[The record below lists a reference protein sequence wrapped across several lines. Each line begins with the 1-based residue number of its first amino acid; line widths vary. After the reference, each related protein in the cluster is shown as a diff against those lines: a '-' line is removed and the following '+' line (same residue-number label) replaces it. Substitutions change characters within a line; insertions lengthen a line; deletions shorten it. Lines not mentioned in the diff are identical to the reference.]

1 MKTMDK
7 DISNWVMEF
16 LLRSSVPDSLIQ
28 KTLTV
33 LPLSGADSR
42 LKKTLLLRTLQ
53 THLRNASLSETSL
66 QIIEHLEELYR
77 IDAVPISDAMRSAYC
92 SVAVECTVKYLITAH
107 EDPSGEYFSAVR
119 RIWRGRVV
127 QLSAEVRRSE
137 LLSDELS
144 RWGEDIEAALWDVKV
159 SERLAGLNTR
169 RDAMNEVNRFLK
181 DAWQIMGPSFLDSM
195 ALSSKGN
202 GLRPEGVCGIASGSE
217 KLRKSD
223 GRLESS
229 GKEKMCSVGDDNND
243 NVDDDGDGDDD
254 DVAVMGENHGNKRLE
269 DRVGTSVDANQEVG
283 GCDSSNVDKE
293 FRKDNIQ
300 LKRKHSALRTC
311 HRGVKV
317 SGAEDVSPSN
327 LSSKYKILPSAEVK
341 KVRESLKSSS
351 MELKALVKDPLPD
364 ALRSSE
370 DVRSKLATEH
380 INLGPPS
387 ENQSGHVDVRHSDRC
402 KSIVLY
408 QAKAN
413 DANLAKKPSVPCSN
427 DRRPNFMGRASSA
440 HTYEMLRVSC
450 FGGFF
455 WLLWCSLVLVCT
467 FNWALAHSFFM
478 QWNDSIDNSP
488 QERLPRRK
496 KRKWTSLEEETL
508 RAGVKMFGEG
518 NWRTIRDFYS
528 NIFEYRSGVDLK
540 DKWRNMTR

>member
-16 LLRSSVPDSLIQ
+16 LLRSSVPDSLIH

-53 THLRNASLSETSL
+53 THLRTASLSETSL
-66 QIIEHLEELYR
+66 QIIESLEELYR
-77 IDAVPISDAMRSAYC
+77 RDEIRVSAAMRSAYC
-92 SVAVECTVKYLITAH
+92 AVAVECTVKYLITSH

-127 QLSAEVRRSE
+127 QLSAEGQRSE
-137 LLSDELS
+137 LLSEELS
-144 RWGEDIEAALWDVKV
+144 RWGEDIEAALWDVRA

-169 RDAMNEVNRFLK
+169 RDAMNEVHRFLK
-181 DAWQIMGPSFLDSM
+181 DAWQVMGPSFLDSM
-195 ALSSKGN
+195 AMVSKGN
-202 GLRPEGVCGIASGSE
+202 GLRPEGVCGNASGSE
-217 KLRKSD
+217 KLKKSD
-223 GRLESS
+223 GRLDSL
-229 GKEKMCSVGDDNND
+229 GKEKMCSVVDDNND
-243 NVDDDGDGDDD
+243 NDNVDDGGDDDD
-254 DVAVMGENHGNKRLE
+254 DVAVMGENHGNERLE
-269 DRVGTSVDANQEVG
+269 ERVGTSVDANQEVG

-293 FRKDNIQ
+293 IWEGNVR

-311 HRGVKV
+311 HRGVKI
-317 SGAEDVSPSN
+317 SGAEEVRPTN
-327 LSSKYKILPSAEVK
+327 LSSKYKILPSPEVE

-370 DVRSKLATEH
+370 DVRSKLATKH

-387 ENQSGHVDVRHSDRC
+387 ENQSGPVDVRRSDGC
-402 KSIVLY
+402 KTIVLY

-413 DANLAKKPSVPCSN
+413 DANLSKKSSVPCSN

-440 HTYEMLRVSC
+440 HTYE
-450 FGGFF
+450 
-455 WLLWCSLVLVCT
+455 WD
-467 FNWALAHSFFM
+467 
-478 QWNDSIDNSP
+478 DSIDNSL
-488 QERLPRRK
+488 QARQPRRK

-540 DKWRNMTR
+540 DKWRNMMR

>member
-1 MKTMDK
+1 MDK

-440 HTYEMLRVSC
+440 HTYE
-450 FGGFF
+450 
-455 WLLWCSLVLVCT
+455 
-467 FNWALAHSFFM
+467 
-478 QWNDSIDNSP
+478 WNDSIDNSP